1 MENRNKK
8 PLTHKQAVYIYMGI
22 HIAITIAMTLFLILS
37 E

>member
-8 PLTHKQAVYIYMGI
+8 PLTRKQAIYIYMGI
-22 HIAITIAMTLFLILS
+22 HAAIMIAMALFLILT